1 MSIIQQ
7 IRGYL
12 LPAQSSGIPAG
23 LQKSPTGNSEFGKFL
38 PSESAVRISGELDG
52 VAPSDFIKGE
62 PRGTSSLVTNPLPPD
77 IAPGDASGSGIHPL
91 PPDIAPGNA
100 SGSGIHPLPPDI
112 APGNASGSGIHPLPP
127 DIAPSGASSTVRLV
141 IGSQPF
147 DLTEEIEGK
156 FSQIDLFHS
165 LQSARAYALNSIV
178 DVLDRGAV
186 GTVV

>member
-91 PPDIAPGNA
+91 PPDIAP
-100 SGSGIHPLPPDI
+100 
-112 APGNASGSGIHPLPP
+112 
-127 DIAPSGASSTVRLV
+127 SGASSTVRLV

>member
-91 PPDIAPGNA
+91 PPAT
-100 SGSGIHPLPPDI
+100 

-186 GTVV
+186 